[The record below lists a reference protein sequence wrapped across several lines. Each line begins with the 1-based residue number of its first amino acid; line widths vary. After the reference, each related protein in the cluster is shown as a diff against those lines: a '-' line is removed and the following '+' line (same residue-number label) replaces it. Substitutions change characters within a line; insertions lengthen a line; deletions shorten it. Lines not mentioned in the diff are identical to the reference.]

1 LACIEVN
8 AGGEE
13 MTTFVASMGRE
24 RLYKASPMTP
34 EIVQVPEM
42 SFVMVDGHGDPN
54 TAQEYADAIQALYSC
69 SYTLKFAL
77 KKERGLEYR
86 VGPLEGLWWADD
98 PVAIRAGRKDDWDW
112 TAMIGQPDDLT
123 DERFETARQELQG
136 KKDLPALAL
145 ARFERFEEG
154 TCAQILH
161 VGPYSAESPTI
172 EWLHEFIREE
182 GYRFD
187 GRYQK
192 HHEIYLSDPRRSPPE
207 RWKTI
212 IRQPISTA

>member
-1 LACIEVN
+1 
-8 AGGEE
+8 

-24 RLYKASPMTP
+24 RLYKASPRTP
-34 EIVQVPEM
+34 EMVQVPAM

-54 TAQEYADAIQALYSC
+54 TAQQYKDAIQALYSV

-86 VGPLEGLWWADD
+86 VGPLEGLWWAEDMAD
-98 PVAIRAGRKDDWDW
+98 FGTGHKGDWDW

-123 DERFETARQELQG
+123 AERFEAARQALQG

-145 ARFERFEEG
+145 TRLERFEEG

-161 VGPYSAESPTI
+161 IWPYGAESPTI
-172 EWLHEFIREE
+172 ERLHEFIRLE

-187 GRYQK
+187 GRFQK

-212 IRQPISTA
+212 IRQPMSAA